1 MTDPARP
8 AKPRRS
14 PVQVIREARGY
25 VSTAGLMLAVVGLAA
40 LAFAPFGVRE
50 GMFGLDYAV
59 STVALGWAGT
69 LASLG
74 VAVAVLAL
82 LLVLAVAPR
91 RGLVVPL
98 LALAVGA
105 GVLAATGQLRAIVAS
120 HPPIHEA
127 ATDWSEPLTF
137 GPSAS
142 AARGA
147 DANDLFA
154 DPRVGINRVAPRLE
168 GQRVAEINARTCPG
182 AVPAVIMAAPAAAY
196 DKTRAALLAEGMTLV
211 TENPA
216 SGRLEATGQTRW
228 LKLAY
233 DVVARIQVEG
243 AGARIDFRSVSRSGE
258 IDLGDNCRRI
268 TRLRR
273 AVVE

>member
-1 MTDPARP
+1 MTDPAP
-8 AKPRRS
+8 AAKPRRS
-14 PVQVIREARGY
+14 PARAVREARGY
-25 VSTAGLMLAVVGLAA
+25 VSAAGLLLAFIGLLA

-50 GMFGLDYAV
+50 GMFDLDYAV
-59 STVALGWAGT
+59 STVALGWAGA
-69 LASLG
+69 LAILG
-74 VAVAVLAL
+74 VGVAGLAL

-98 LALAVGA
+98 LALAVAA

-120 HPPIHEA
+120 HPPVHEA
-127 ATDWSEPLTF
+127 ATDWGQPLTF
-137 GPSAS
+137 GPRAS
-142 AARGA
+142 AARGP

-182 AVPAVIMAAPAAAY
+182 AVPAVVMAAPAAAY
-196 DKTRAALLAEGMTLV
+196 DKARAALLAEGMTLV

-228 LKLAY
+228 LKLTY
-233 DVVARIQVEG
+233 DVVARIEAEG
-243 AGARIDFRSVSRSGE
+243 AGARIDFRSVSRTGE

-268 TRLRR
+268 TRLRQ
-273 AVVE
+273 AVAG